1 MPSVMAAQYGEDRR
15 TADTGGRTLAGN
27 AVERLPSGRVNG
39 VPTERARRA
48 AFTAAFGRL
57 LGRLVGRHRQLAF
70 DAAAVGIAALD
81 VWLRVVPEAER
92 YNYVLSAVAVAAVAM
107 RRRFPFLVVLV
118 TVPGFLAGWAQLAAM
133 IALGTL
139 ARQKLL
145 SAQTYTAAGLV
156 WLSRFFVWPPDDF
169 VALDW
174 ETHVHNA
181 IYGCIVAGMPIAI
194 GMLAHAREEL
204 SARIAELAASRER
217 ERMLHAHAVRADER
231 ARLAREMHDVVSH
244 QVSLIAMQAGALRMS
259 AADPNAKQVAGT
271 IRMLSTRTLDELRQL
286 VSVLRTTNGDDSPQ
300 PRVEDLPQLVGTA
313 GIPATLTVQG
323 PVADLPA
330 PVSGAAYRTVQ
341 EALTNVRKHACGAAT
356 SVLVVADA
364 DQLRVEVRNEAPEGP
379 VDGAPADGV
388 ALPSGGHGLVGLR
401 ERAALLD
408 GELEAG
414 PTDSGGF
421 LVKVRF
427 PLVRNLGHGSPGDTI
442 E

>member
-1 MPSVMAAQYGEDRR
+1 MPSVMTAQYGEDRR
-15 TADTGGRTLAGN
+15 MADTGGRTLAGD
-27 AVERLPSGRVNG
+27 AVKGLPSGRDNG
-39 VPTERARRA
+39 VATERVPRA
-48 AFTAAFGRL
+48 AFLRVLGRLAGRL
-57 LGRLVGRHRQLAF
+57 LGRHRQLAF

-81 VWLRVVPEAER
+81 VWLRVVPEAEP
-92 YNYVLSAVAVAAVAM
+92 YNYVLSIISVAAVAL
-107 RRRFPFLVVLV
+107 RRRLPFLVVLV

-139 ARQKLL
+139 ARQTLL
-145 SAQTYTAAGLV
+145 SRQTYIGAGLV
-156 WLSRFFVWPPDDF
+156 WLSRFFVWPPDEF

-174 ETHVHNA
+174 KTHVHNA

-194 GMLAHAREEL
+194 GLLAHAREEL
-204 SARIAELAASRER
+204 SARIGELAASRER
-217 ERMLHAHAVRADER
+217 ERFLHAHAVRADER

-244 QVSLIAMQAGALRMS
+244 QVSLIAMQAGALRMA
-259 AADPNAKQVAGT
+259 AADPDARQVAGT

-300 PRVEDLPQLVGTA
+300 PRIEDLPQLVSTT

-323 PVADLPA
+323 PVDDLPA
-330 PVSGAAYRTVQ
+330 SVSGAVYRTVQ
-341 EALTNVRKHACGAAT
+341 EALTNVRKHACGAPT

-364 DQLRVEVRNEAPEGP
+364 DQLLVEVRNDAP
-379 VDGAPADGV
+379 DGAEGLGDG
-388 ALPSGGHGLVGLR
+388 AMTPLPGGGHGLVGLR

-421 LVKVRF
+421 VVRVTF
-427 PLVRNLGHGSPGDTI
+427 PLVRTL
-442 E
+442 EA

>member
-1 MPSVMAAQYGEDRR
+1 MPSVMTAQYGEDRR

-39 VPTERARRA
+39 VPTGRARRA
-48 AFTAAFGRL
+48 AFTGAFGRL

-92 YNYVLSAVAVAAVAM
+92 YNYVLSAVSVAAVAL
-107 RRRFPFLVVLV
+107 RRRFPFLVVLI

-139 ARQKLL
+139 AREKLL
-145 SAQTYTAAGLV
+145 SAQTYAAAALV
-156 WLSRFFVWPPDDF
+156 WLSRFFVWPPDEF
-169 VALDW
+169 LALDW
-174 ETHVHNA
+174 ETHLHNA

-194 GMLAHAREEL
+194 GLLAHAREEL

-244 QVSLIAMQAGALRMS
+244 QVSLIAMQAGALRMA

-300 PRVEDLPQLVGTA
+300 PRVEDLAQLVGTA

-323 PVADLPA
+323 PVSDLPA

-388 ALPSGGHGLVGLR
+388 TLPSGGHGLVGLR

-421 LVKVRF
+421 LVRVRF
-427 PLVRNLGHGSPGDTI
+427 PLVRNLGHGSPSDTV

>member
-1 MPSVMAAQYGEDRR
+1 MPSVMTAQYGEDRR
-15 TADTGGRTLAGN
+15 TADTGGRALAGN
-27 AVERLPSGRVNG
+27 AVESLPSGRVNG
-39 VPTERARRA
+39 VPTGRVRRA
-48 AFTAAFGRL
+48 AVVAALR
-57 LGRLVGRHRQLAF
+57 RHRQFGF

-81 VWLRVVPEAER
+81 VWLRVVPEAEP
-92 YNYVLSAVAVAAVAM
+92 YNYVLSVVAVAAVAL

-145 SAQTYTAAGLV
+145 SKQTYVGAALV
-156 WLSRFFVWPPDDF
+156 WLSRFFTWPPAEF
-169 VALDW
+169 VATDW
-174 ETHVHNA
+174 KTHVHNA

-194 GMLAHAREEL
+194 GLLAHAREEL

-244 QVSLIAMQAGALRMS
+244 QVSLIAMQAGALRVA
-259 AADPNAKQVAGT
+259 AADPKAKQVAGV
-271 IRMLSTRTLDELRQL
+271 IRTLSTRTLDELRQL
-286 VSVLRTTNGDDSPQ
+286 VSVLRTTTGDDSPQ
-300 PRVEDLPQLVGTA
+300 PRVEDVPQLVNTA
-313 GIPATLTVQG
+313 GIPATLTVRG
-323 PVADLPA
+323 PVADVPA
-330 PVSGAAYRTVQ
+330 PVSGAVYRTVQ
-341 EALTNVRKHACGAAT
+341 EALTNVRKHACGAPT
-356 SVLVVADA
+356 SVLVAVDA
-364 DQLRVEVRNEAPEGP
+364 DQLVVEVRNEAPEGA
-379 VDGAPADGV
+379 VDAG

-421 LVKVRF
+421 AVRVAF
-427 PLVRNLGHGSPGDTI
+427 PLVKPLGA
-442 E
+442 

>member
-1 MPSVMAAQYGEDRR
+1 M
-15 TADTGGRTLAGN
+15 
-27 AVERLPSGRVNG
+27 
-39 VPTERARRA
+39 
-48 AFTAAFGRL
+48 
-57 LGRLVGRHRQLAF
+57 VGRHRQVAF

-81 VWLRVVPEAER
+81 VWLRVVPEAEP
-92 YNYVLSAVAVAAVAM
+92 YNYVLSVVSVAAVAL
-107 RRRFPFLVVLV
+107 RRRFPFLVVLI

-139 ARQKLL
+139 ARQQLL
-145 SAQTYTAAGLV
+145 SAQTYVGAALV
-156 WLSRFFVWPPDDF
+156 WLSRFFVWPPDEF

-174 ETHVHNA
+174 KTHVHNA

-194 GMLAHAREEL
+194 GLLAHAREEL

-217 ERMLHAHAVRADER
+217 EKVLHARAVRADER

-244 QVSLIAMQAGALRMS
+244 QVSLIAMQAGALRMA

-300 PRVEDLPQLVGTA
+300 PRLEELAQLVGAA

-356 SVLVVADA
+356 AVLVVADA
-364 DQLRVEVRNEAPEGP
+364 DQLRVEVRNEAPEGAAVGS
-379 VDGAPADGV
+379 VDAGT
-388 ALPSGGHGLVGLR
+388 LPSGGHGLVGLR

-421 LVKVRF
+421 AVKVTF
-427 PLVRNLGHGSPGDTI
+427 PLVRTLEP
-442 E
+442 

>member
-15 TADTGGRTLAGN
+15 MADTGGRTLAGN

-48 AFTAAFGRL
+48 AFLGTALGRL
-57 LGRLVGRHRQLAF
+57 LGRHRQLAF

-92 YNYVLSAVAVAAVAM
+92 YNYVLSVISVAAVAL

-139 ARQKLL
+139 ARQTLL
-145 SAQTYTAAGLV
+145 SVQTYIGAGLV
-156 WLSRFFVWPPDDF
+156 WLSRFFVWPPDEF
-169 VALDW
+169 VALEW
-174 ETHVHNA
+174 KTHVHNA

-194 GMLAHAREEL
+194 GLLAHAREEL

-217 ERMLHAHAVRADER
+217 ERLLHAHAVRADER

-244 QVSLIAMQAGALRMS
+244 QVSLIAMQAGALRV
-259 AADPNAKQVAGT
+259 AAVDPSTKQVAGT
-271 IRMLSTRTLDELRQL
+271 IRTLSTRTLDELRQL

-300 PRVEDLPQLVGTA
+300 PRIEDLPQLVSAT
-313 GIPATLTVQG
+313 GIPATLTVEG
-323 PVADLPA
+323 PVDDLPA
-330 PVSGAAYRTVQ
+330 PVSGAVYRTVQ

-356 SVLVVADA
+356 SVVVVADA
-364 DQLRVEVRNEAPEGP
+364 DQLCVEVRNEAPEGS
-379 VDGAPADGV
+379 VDGG

-421 LVKVRF
+421 AVKVTF
-427 PLVRNLGHGSPGDTI
+427 PLVRALEPDSSGNTI
-442 E
+442 G

>member
-1 MPSVMAAQYGEDRR
+1 MPSVMTAQYGEDRR
-15 TADTGGRTLAGN
+15 IADTGGRNLAGD

-39 VPTERARRA
+39 VPTERVRRA
-48 AFTAAFGRL
+48 AFIGALGRL
-57 LGRLVGRHRQLAF
+57 LGRLLGRHRQVAF

-81 VWLRVVPEAER
+81 VWLRVVPEAEG
-92 YNYVLSAVAVAAVAM
+92 YNYVLSAVSVAAVAL

-139 ARQKLL
+139 ARQELL
-145 SAQTYTAAGLV
+145 SAQTYIGAGLV
-156 WLSRFFVWPPDDF
+156 WLSRFFVWPPAEF

-174 ETHVHNA
+174 KTHVHNA
-181 IYGCIVAGMPIAI
+181 IYGCIVAGMPVAI
-194 GMLAHAREEL
+194 GLLVHAREEL

-217 ERMLHAHAVRADER
+217 ERMLHSHAVRADER

-244 QVSLIAMQAGALRMS
+244 QVSLIAMQAGALRMA

-300 PRVEDLPQLVGTA
+300 PGIDDLPQLVSAA

-341 EALTNVRKHACGAAT
+341 EALTNVRKHACGAST
-356 SVLVVADA
+356 SVVVVADA

-379 VDGAPADGV
+379 VDGG

-421 LVKVRF
+421 AVQVTF
-427 PLVRNLGHGSPGDTI
+427 PLVRNLGP
-442 E
+442 